1 MSLSGLL
8 DIGKSA
14 LLASQT
20 ALSVTSHNIA
30 NVNTPGFNRQEAI
43 LNIASPVAVQGGLMG
58 MGVMVT
64 GIKRNYDNFIQ
75 GQLLLQQQNHGRTS
89 AQSQVLS
96 QVEQIFNEV
105 KDLGLQTSLQ
115 DFFNAWNDVAVNPE
129 GYTQRNVLIQKA
141 NSLVSSAKSME
152 RSILAT
158 LKNTNTEINDIVD
171 RINSTASDIAMLN
184 DKIVQ
189 AEAGVNSGTAND
201 LRDQRDNLLNQ
212 LGDLTGITYYED
224 KNGAV
229 NVMMGM
235 RSLVSATK
243 TNTLFSQMNS
253 DGNNEIYLDGIHITS
268 NVNKGQLGGLIAARD
283 NIASGPLMDLRRLI
297 ASVTKEVN
305 LLHLSGF
312 GLDGSTNNNFFNTL
326 QLSTEDASA
335 GAAIPSSS
343 ITDLSQLTLDE
354 YDITFDASSNYYV
367 KDKQTGATVTS
378 GTYDPTGTTIAF
390 DGIEVDISGTVTSS
404 DSFSISPLTDAIRN
418 FGVSITDT
426 DKIAASSFGT
436 ELHGNN
442 ANALQLSK
450 LSDTTIANLSGSSF
464 SGYYQRLVS
473 DVGVM
478 SRRASDS
485 LKFDDTML
493 NEIQNRRESVSGVS
507 LDEEAANLIRF
518 QRSFEAGAKMLQV
531 TDELLQTILN
541 L

>member
-1 MSLSGLL
+1 MSLAGLL

-30 NVNTPGFNRQEAI
+30 NVNTPGYSRQEVI
-43 LNIASPVAVQGGLMG
+43 LDLASPVTVQGGLLG

-75 GQLLLQQQNHGRTS
+75 GQLLLQQQNQGRTA

-96 QVEQIFNEV
+96 QVEQIFNEA
-105 KDLGLQTSLQ
+105 KDMGLSASLT
-115 DFFNAWNDVAVNPE
+115 DYFNAWNDVAVNPE

-158 LKNTNTEINDIVD
+158 LKNTNTEINDLVD

-243 TNTLFSQMNS
+243 TNTLFSQMNP
-253 DGNNEIYLDGIHITS
+253 DGNNEIYLDGINITS
-268 NVNKGQLGGLIAARD
+268 NVNKGQLGGFIAARD

-326 QLSTEDASA
+326 KLSTKDASA
-335 GAAIPSSS
+335 EAAITSSFV
-343 ITDLSQLTLDE
+343 TDLSRLTLDE
-354 YDITFDASSNYYV
+354 YDITFDASSNYCV
-367 KDKQTGATVTS
+367 KDKQTGATVAS
-378 GTYDPTGTTIAF
+378 DTYYPTGTTIAF
-390 DGIEVDISGTVTSS
+390 DGIEVNISGAVTSS
-404 DSFSISPLTDAIRN
+404 DSFSISPLTDAISN

-426 DKIAASSFGT
+426 DKIAASSFGA
-436 ELHGNN
+436 EYGNN
-442 ANALQLSK
+442 ANALQLAK

-464 SGYYQRLVS
+464 SGYYQGLVS

-493 NEIQNRRESVSGVS
+493 SEIQNRRESISGVS
-507 LDEEAANLIRF
+507 LDEEAANLIKF
-518 QRSFEAGAKMLQV
+518 QRSFEAGAKMIKV